1 MVRWRAHWHAPM
13 RIRSTNSSTTAGSGR
28 ACGHILTGGGM
39 KLARRTMLLAGVVL
53 AISGCGG
60 KEPPPPPPPPG
71 IVDLDIAA
79 APDVNPDLSGRPS
92 PVTVTVYQLAERGAL
107 DRADFFQ
114 LSKPETLAADQRGR
128 EDVLLSPGEQK
139 KLTAP
144 LKEGARYIAIVA
156 AFRAIDKASWSAVVE
171 VPPHGMIKLSALLAG
186 ITLTLKPG
194 GK

>member
-1 MVRWRAHWHAPM
+1 
-13 RIRSTNSSTTAGSGR
+13 
-28 ACGHILTGGGM
+28 M
-39 KLARRTMLLAGVVL
+39 KLARRTMLLAGVIL
-53 AISGCGG
+53 ALSRCGG
-60 KEPPPPPPPPG
+60 KEPPPPPPPPPPG
-71 IVDLDIAA
+71 IVALDIAA

-139 KLTAP
+139 NLTEP

-156 AFRAIDKASWSAVVE
+156 AFRAIDKASWRAVVE
-171 VPPHGMIKLSALLAG
+171 VPPHGTTKLSALLAG